1 MEGYREL
8 QKELDQEL
16 VGLASLPALQGP
28 KIDRLIDK
36 LRQNRFNL
44 VVLGAFKRGKS
55 TLINA
60 LLGKPVLPTAIVPL
74 TSVVTILS
82 YGEQLGIEVFF
93 TNGERREIS
102 PEELVDYITEK
113 GNPRNKKGV
122 HEVKISYPSPYL
134 RDGVRIIDTPG
145 VGSVYEHNTDVALNF
160 LPRVDAGVFV
170 VTVDPPLS
178 AAEHEFLKDIREY
191 VHKLFF
197 VLNKIDY
204 VAEAEH
210 QEALEFTSQ
219 VLQADLATDRLM
231 IFPMSAKM
239 ALEGKQNGS
248 SDLLESSRLP
258 EFEKHL
264 SEFLYKEKGRV
275 LLISILNGALKAIT
289 DSTLTLKV
297 ERQASTMSLRE
308 LEEKT
313 ARFDGELQGLQKERE
328 FSLLLLD
335 GRMKDMVKELDT
347 DLQAFKKTTTATLR
361 RDVEATF
368 HKKTHSAIDLRGEM
382 EQFFFSAL
390 RNVFTLWRRQEVDK
404 LTQKLSAIHEEFA
417 GRINGI
423 LERLTE
429 LTARIFDFSLRG
441 VKAEEVFTERSEFW
455 FKFKEDPVG
464 LELLQMGVTSLLPR
478 ALTKGLLLRKLLE
491 NVRELVDQH
500 CGRVRYDL
508 ERRLEEIVKEFRRTW
523 LAKVDDTTQSIR
535 QALER
540 AKAQKQTSAQATT
553 IRLGDLD
560 QKLAEILQAEAGLQ
574 SLKERIV
581 ALQ

>member
-1 MEGYREL
+1 
-8 QKELDQEL
+8 
-16 VGLASLPALQGP
+16 
-28 KIDRLIDK
+28 
-36 LRQNRFNL
+36 
-44 VVLGAFKRGKS
+44 
-55 TLINA
+55 
-60 LLGKPVLPTAIVPL
+60 
-74 TSVVTILS
+74 
-82 YGEQLGIEVFF
+82 
-93 TNGERREIS
+93 
-102 PEELVDYITEK
+102 
-113 GNPRNKKGV
+113 
-122 HEVKISYPSPYL
+122 
-134 RDGVRIIDTPG
+134 
-145 VGSVYEHNTDVALNF
+145 
-160 LPRVDAGVFV
+160 
-170 VTVDPPLS
+170 
-178 AAEHEFLKDIREY
+178 

-248 SDLLESSRLP
+248 SDALESSRLP
-258 EFEKHL
+258 EFERHL

-297 ERQASTMSLRE
+297 ERQASTMSLQE
-308 LEEKT
+308 LEERT
-313 ARFDGELQGLQKERE
+313 ARFDGELTGLQKERE

-347 DLQAFKKTTTATLR
+347 DVQAFKKTTTATLR

-368 HKKTHSAIDLRGEM
+368 HKKSHSAIDLRGEM
-382 EQFFFSAL
+382 EQFLFGAL
-390 RNVFTLWRRQEVDK
+390 RNVFTLWRRQETDK
-404 LTQKLSAIHEEFA
+404 LTQKLGAVHEEFA

-491 NVRELVDQH
+491 SVGQLVDQH

-508 ERRLEEIVKEFRRTW
+508 ERRLEEIVREFRRTW

-581 ALQ
+581 AL